1 MKKTTNKKEKIKVLD
16 ILNYEGPVLKIFKSS
31 DNEFVIYDQWD
42 SIVDT
47 LTFDEVCSFLDGDIL
62 LTDSGGKTWNWAS
75 EHYLSKPK
83 IKNLIR
89 YLTK

>member
-1 MKKTTNKKEKIKVLD
+1 
-16 ILNYEGPVLKIFKSS
+16 
-31 DNEFVIYDQWD
+31 
-42 SIVDT
+42 
-47 LTFDEVCSFLDGDIL
+47 L

-83 IKNLIR
+83 MKNLIR